1 MSAPEADILDQASQ
15 LTQTLT
21 DAYVSNVQDAAMPE
35 QKRNADG
42 TWPITECVG
51 PGPGDECG
59 EPIPEGRLALGKI
72 RCISCQGMREQIL
85 KARARS

>member
-1 MSAPEADILDQASQ
+1 MSGDNADILDQASE

-21 DAYVSNVQDAAMPE
+21 NAYVSNVQDAARPE

-51 PGPGDECG
+51 PEDGDECG
-59 EPIPEGRLALGKI
+59 DPIPEGRLALGKI
-72 RCISCQGMREQIL
+72 RCVSCQGLREQIL
-85 KARARS
+85 KARGRG